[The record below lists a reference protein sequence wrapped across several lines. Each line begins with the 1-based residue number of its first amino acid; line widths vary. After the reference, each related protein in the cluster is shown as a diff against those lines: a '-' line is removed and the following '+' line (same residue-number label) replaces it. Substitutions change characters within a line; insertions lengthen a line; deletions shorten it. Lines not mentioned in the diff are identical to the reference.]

1 MRKVLKNEPRTTK
14 ITIITMQTQHPA
26 EVVMLSVKKWL
37 NFVYKSTELTHVNWP
52 CEGKGAVGFDPYLQ
66 LYYISK
72 ITTIHLIILLDSI

>member
-14 ITIITMQTQHPA
+14 ITIITMQTQLHPA
-26 EVVMLSVKKWL
+26 EGVMLSVKKWL

-66 LYYISK
+66 LYISK
-72 ITTIHLIILLDSI
+72 ITTIHRIILLDSI